1 MNKKTSIVVCI
12 MALMFISINCSNN
25 QSSKNYLENHSN
37 GAVQPA
43 PLSKDKQENTQ
54 GLSSGPVTD
63 VPWLDDESFKAVQSK
78 ASTPVQ
84 MAAYRTVLRDPLPGE
99 ENNVHLAA
107 RILAGKTLEPGQV
120 FSMNNS
126 IGPYNSA
133 RGFQKGPVYIGG
145 QLSTT
150 TGGGVCKMASA
161 LYNVAVLS
169 DLPIIE
175 RHSHGMPVPYVPY
188 GQDATVSTG
197 VADIKFKNDLPYP
210 ILIWAQGVDN
220 ILYVGFYGQKQAPMV
235 EWHHE
240 VLQQAKT
247 YTIYRQNPSLPKGTE
262 KVVVE
267 GMDGALVKSWVSVA
281 NEDGSAK
288 IKELGISSYKPLPSV
303 IERAP
308 KKN

>member
-1 MNKKTSIVVCI
+1 MRKIIVLIFISGLLITSISCS
-12 MALMFISINCSNN
+12 SIRTGRKYLNSNDN
-25 QSSKNYLENHSN
+25 KTQ
-37 GAVQPA
+37 QTIPA
-43 PLSKDKQENTQ
+43 NNEDKI
-54 GLSSGPVTD
+54 SSGPVTD
-63 VPWLDDESFKAVQSK
+63 VPWSEDETFKAAQLK
-78 ASTPVQ
+78 MNAPIQ

-107 RILAGKTLEPGQV
+107 RILAGKIVEPGRV

-126 IGPYNSA
+126 IGPYSSA

-150 TGGGVCKMASA
+150 TGGGVCKMAST

-169 DLPIIE
+169 DLPIVE

-197 VADIKFKNDLPYP
+197 VADIKFKNDLSYP

-220 ILYVGFYGQKQAPMV
+220 TLYVAFYGLKSAPQI

-240 VLQQAKT
+240 ILQQFKT
-247 YTIYRQNPSLPKGTE
+247 YTIYRNNPSLPKGTE
-262 KVVVE
+262 KTVVE
-267 GMDGALVKSWVSVA
+267 GMDGAQVKSWITIT
-281 NEDGSAK
+281 NGDGSTK
-288 IKELGISSYKPLPSV
+288 TKELGMSSYRPLPIV
-303 IERAP
+303 VER
-308 KKN
+308 N